1 MGAGN
6 ILGSLWNTIF
16 FLGLWIV
23 MGAAVDKLFS
33 AFNTSIRVLPSLQD
47 AIDGMSIMK
56 VAWVTILVIVIFVI
70 WLNYLFN
77 ENSQASG
84 GV

>member
-6 ILGSLWNTIF
+6 ILGAIFNTVLASVIWLT
-16 FLGLWIV
+16 LGKGMDV
-23 MGAAVDKLFS
+23 MGK
-33 AFNTSIRVLPSLQD
+33 AFNFSMRITPSLQD
-47 AIDGMSIMK
+47 FANGFSIQQT
-56 VAWVTILVIVIFVI
+56 VWTYILVLVFFVI
-70 WLNYLFN
+70 WLNYLLN

>member
-6 ILGSLWNTIF
+6 ILGAVFNTVMASVIWLV
-16 FLGLWIV
+16 LGKGMDV
-23 MGAAVDKLFS
+23 MVK
-33 AFNTSIRVLPSLQD
+33 AFNYSMTISPSMQD
-47 AIDGMSIMK
+47 FANGFQIQQT
-56 VAWVTILVIVIFVI
+56 VWTFILVLVFFVI
-70 WLNYLFN
+70 WLNYLLN